1 MKRLLF
7 SVMAAILCA
16 WPTPAQT
23 STSRISGT
31 VLDASGAVVPRA
43 TVILT
48 NDATGVS
55 ERQQTTEAGLYSFPS
70 VPVGT
75 YTLRVEAPGFRTA
88 VRPSVVLQV
97 NTPLTVDVTLEVGA
111 PTESVVVSA
120 SAEMLQTSSATLGN
134 VIEQR
139 AIVNLPLNGRN
150 PLTLLM
156 YERGVTQRAGNTVT
170 VNGARPTANNVT
182 IDGIEANESSYS
194 NPTNNIFRLN
204 PDNVQEFKVTT
215 LNPTAEE
222 GRNSGANI
230 SIATRSGTNEFH
242 GTLFHYFRNTALNAH
257 EFFAKAQGQAKPVIQ
272 LNQYG
277 FEVGGPVKKNRTF
290 FFASWQGQKVNF
302 ADPIDKAFGE
312 SVDLY
317 TPAALNGVFRY
328 WVADPA
334 NPLVINGQRI
344 TQNTP
349 LLVDPATGRYR
360 EGVRECQGAGETN
373 CIASFNIFAA
383 DPLGRGMDALV
394 KSVLGRYP
402 APNSYTAGDGLNTGI
417 YVWNSPFRIRG
428 PHYMVRIDHQL
439 SSKHSLFARYLGAN
453 QQTLGGDPLNGRPTV
468 LPGFPPRGE
477 VFRPAKNAAIGLRS
491 VLSPRVVN
499 ELTLGLARFEFLFTQ
514 GEANR
519 NFPNQPRFT
528 FNNSDVDYTS
538 NPRTFRAVTTPQ
550 IVENLSFITGR
561 HIYRFGA
568 NIRLYRHND
577 QRGDVGGTSL
587 VPAISLSRTT
597 RPPAGF
603 TLPAVAS
610 STRPG
615 IAAADLNRLQG
626 MINDLLGIPAG
637 LTQVFLGDL
646 KSDVFLPFQTGDK
659 SVTLWAQGQR
669 LKQYN
674 FYAQDEWKLRPNL
687 TMNYG
692 VRWEVNLP
700 PTEAGGRVYVPDRMI
715 DGRDGPV
722 TFVPA
727 KRWYQN
733 KNLGAVAP
741 RLSFAWAPSKLR
753 GTVFRTGYSM
763 AFDPIGSFVVTS
775 VATSVP
781 GQTFRCSS
789 QFSGSGGAL
798 VTTPG
803 CTPVPNVRLADGFP
817 RELPPPTVK
826 PSSFL
831 SPPAQVSSN
840 APPVRVFDQNL
851 QMPTVHMWNFDI
863 QRELPGGIVVS
874 GAYVGR
880 RGTRL
885 YRAWDANQI
894 NIAPILP
901 SFLAMRHN
909 LRLGGGCRPDGT
921 LASGAPCPG
930 AQEVPIIRQGLITS
944 TFANSSQT
952 QSELAQNAAGSF
964 GNRIE
969 QSTLNA
975 RLRMNQ
981 QFAQIMYIDNGGDSI
996 YHAAQFAARRRFDRA
1011 GLLLNA
1017 AYTLGKSIDNLSLD
1031 PVHASVGGGLTTT
1044 ASRTPA
1050 DARNYRNER
1059 ARSDYDQRH
1068 VLNIAGVYELP
1079 FGRGK
1084 TWLGNAGGLLN
1095 GLVGGWSISGLYTY
1109 QSGEPFTVRSGALT
1123 HNASAQSRA
1132 ALKEGVALP
1141 KAKLQEKPGVI
1152 GPVLF
1157 PDASAF
1163 TFPEPGELGL
1173 GRNIFQGPSFHNL
1186 DASIAKTVAATE
1198 RIRVTLRGEFFNAL
1212 NHPNFMNPRDASVG
1226 SPAITSTVF
1235 GQTCCVT
1242 MSTASSAT
1250 TNQNGESWR
1259 VIQLALRISF

>member
-1 MKRLLF
+1 MKRYVQFLWTAWAC
-7 SVMAAILCA
+7 AAA
-16 WPTPAQT
+16 VWAQT

-43 TVILT
+43 AITLT

-55 ERQQTTEAGLYSFPS
+55 ERQETTDAGLYSFPS
-70 VPVGT
+70 VPVGV
-75 YTLRVEAPGFRTA
+75 YTLKVEAPGFRTA
-88 VRPSVVLQV
+88 VRGGVVLQV
-97 NTPLTVDVTLEVGA
+97 NTPLTLDVTLEVGA

-134 VIEQR
+134 VVEQR

-156 YERGVTQRAGNTVT
+156 YERGVTQRSGNTVT

-194 NPTNNIFRLN
+194 NPTNNVFRLN

-215 LNPTAEE
+215 LNPTPEE
-222 GRNSGANI
+222 GRNSGANV

-242 GTLFHYFRNTALNAH
+242 GTLFEYFRNTALNAH
-257 EFFAKAQGQAKPVIQ
+257 EFFAKAQGTAKPVIQ

-277 FEVGGPVKKNRTF
+277 FEVGGPIRKNRTF
-290 FFASWQGQKVNF
+290 FFANWQGQKVNF
-302 ADPIDKAFGE
+302 ADPIDKTFGTV
-312 SVDLY
+312 SLY
-317 TPAALNGVFRY
+317 APTALNGVFKY

-334 NPLVINGQRI
+334 NPLVINGQQIR
-344 TQNTP
+344 QNTP
-349 LLVDPATGRYR
+349 LLVDLATGKYAQ
-360 EGVRECQGAGETN
+360 GVRDCQGAGDTN
-373 CIASFNIFAA
+373 CVASFNVFAA
-383 DPLGRGMDALV
+383 DPLGRGADALV

-402 APNSYTAGDGLNTGI
+402 APNAYSAGDGLNVGS

-428 PHYMVRIDHQL
+428 PHYMIRVDHQL
-439 SSKHSLFARYLGAN
+439 SSQHSLFVRYLGAR
-453 QQTLGGDPLNGRPTV
+453 QETLGGDPLNSRPVV

-477 VFRPAKNAAIGLRS
+477 VFRPAKNVAIGLRS

-514 GEANR
+514 GEANPD
-519 NFPNQPRFT
+519 FPNQPRFT
-528 FNNSDVDYTS
+528 FNNSTVDYTA
-538 NPRTFRAVTTPQ
+538 NPRTYRAVTTPQ

-561 HIYRFGA
+561 HVYRFGA
-568 NIRLYRHND
+568 NLRFYRHND

-597 RPPAGF
+597 RPPTGF
-603 TLPAVAS
+603 SLPAVAT

-646 KSDVFLPFQTGDK
+646 KSDAFLPFQTGEK

-687 TMNYG
+687 TVNYG
-692 VRWEVNLP
+692 ARWEINLP

-741 RLSFAWAPSKLR
+741 RFSLAWSPDRLR

-763 AFDPIGSFVVTS
+763 AFDPIGSFIVTS

-803 CTPVPNVRLADGFP
+803 CTPVPNVRLGGGFP
-817 RELPPPTVK
+817 RELPLPGVK

-840 APPVRVFDQNL
+840 APPVRVFDQGMQL
-851 QMPTVHMWNFDI
+851 PTVHMWNFDI
-863 QRELPGGIVVS
+863 QRELPGGFVVS
-874 GAYVGR
+874 AAYVGR

-894 NIAPILP
+894 DITPILP

-921 LASGAPCPG
+921 LSSGAPCAG
-930 AQEVPIIRQGLITS
+930 AQEVPIVKQGLVTS
-944 TFANSSQT
+944 AFVNSSAT

-969 QSTLNA
+969 RSALNA

-981 QFAQIMYIDNGGDSI
+981 QFAQIMYVDNGGDSN
-996 YHAAQFAARRRFDRA
+996 YHAGQFAARRRFDRA

-1017 AYTLGKSIDNLSLD
+1017 AYTVGKSIDNLSLD
-1031 PVHASVGGGLTTT
+1031 PVAASVGGGLTTT

-1084 TWLGNAGGLLN
+1084 TWLGNAGRALDLL
-1095 GLVGGWSISGLYTY
+1095 LGGWSISGLYTY

-1132 ALKEGVALP
+1132 ALAPGASLP
-1141 KAKLQEKPGVI
+1141 KAQLQSKPGVI

-1157 PDASAF
+1157 PDASSF

-1186 DASIAKTVAATE
+1186 DASVSKLFLATE
-1198 RIRVTLRGEFFNAL
+1198 RIKVSFRGEFFNAL
-1212 NHPNFMNPRDASVG
+1212 NHPNFRNPRDASVG

-1235 GQTCCVT
+1235 GQTCCIT
-1242 MSTASSAT
+1242 LSTASSAT

-1259 VIQLALRISF
+1259 VIQLALRVTF

>member
-1 MKRLLF
+1 MLF
-7 SVMAAILCA
+7 VCA
-16 WPTPAQT
+16 GAFAQT
-23 STSRISGT
+23 STTRISGT

-43 TVILT
+43 TVTLT
-48 NDATGVS
+48 NDATGVA
-55 ERQQTTEAGLYSFPS
+55 ERQETTDAGLYSFPS
-70 VPVGT
+70 VPAGT
-75 YTLRVEAPGFRTA
+75 YTLKVEAAGFRTA
-88 VRPSVVLQV
+88 VRGGVVLQV
-97 NTPLTVDVTLEVGA
+97 NTPVNLDVTLEVGA

-120 SAEMLQTSSATLGN
+120 SAEILQTASATLGN
-134 VIEQR
+134 VVEQR

-156 YERGVTQRAGNTVT
+156 YERGVTQRSGNTVT

-194 NPTNNIFRLN
+194 NPTNNVFRLN

-215 LNPTAEE
+215 LNPTPEE

-257 EFFAKAQGQAKPVIQ
+257 EFFAKAQGTAKPVIQ

-277 FEVGGPVKKNRTF
+277 FEVGGPVVKNRTF
-290 FFASWQGQKVNF
+290 FFANWQGQKVNF
-302 ADPIDKAFGE
+302 ADPIDKTFGT
-312 SVDLY
+312 VTLY
-317 TPAALNGVFRY
+317 SPSALNGVFRY
-328 WVADPA
+328 WVADPS
-334 NPLVINGQRI
+334 NPLTINGQQIR
-344 TQNTP
+344 QNSP
-349 LLVDPATGRYR
+349 LLVDPATGMYAP
-360 EGVRECQGAGETN
+360 GVRDCQSAGDTN
-373 CIASFNIFAA
+373 CIASFNLFAA

-402 APNSYTAGDGLNTGI
+402 APNAYSAGDGLNTGA
-417 YVWNSPFRIRG
+417 YVWNTPFRIRG
-428 PHYMVRIDHQL
+428 PHYMIRVDHQL
-439 SSKHSLFARYLGAN
+439 SSKHSLFARYLGAR
-453 QQTLGGDPLNGRPTV
+453 QETLGGDPLNSRPVV

-477 VFRPAKNAAIGLRS
+477 VFRPAKNVAIGLRS
-491 VLSPRVVN
+491 VLSPRLVN

-514 GEANR
+514 GEANPD
-519 NFPNQPRFT
+519 FPNQPRFT
-528 FNNSDVDYTS
+528 FNNSTVDYTA
-538 NPRTFRAVTTPQ
+538 NPRTYRAVTTPQ
-550 IVENLSFITGR
+550 IVENLSWISGR

-568 NIRLYRHND
+568 NMRFYRHND

-597 RPPAGF
+597 RPPTGF
-603 TLPAVAS
+603 SLPAVAT
-610 STRPG
+610 STKPG
-615 IAAADLNRLQG
+615 IAAVDLNRLQG

-646 KSDVFLPFQTGDK
+646 NSDAFLPFQTDPK
-659 SVTLWAQGQR
+659 RVTLWAQGQR

-674 FYAQDEWKLRPNL
+674 FYAQDEWKVRPDL
-687 TMNYG
+687 TLNYG
-692 VRWEVNLP
+692 VRWEINLP

-722 TFVPA
+722 TFVRA

-733 KNLGAVAP
+733 KNLGAFAP
-741 RLSFAWAPSKLR
+741 RVSLAWAPGALR

-789 QFSGSGGAL
+789 QFSGSGGSL

-803 CTPVPNVRLADGFP
+803 CAPVPDVRLADGFP
-817 RELPPPTVK
+817 RELPPPSVK

-831 SPPAQVSSN
+831 SPPAQVAAN
-840 APPVRVFDQNL
+840 APPVRVFDQNMQL
-851 QMPTVHMWNFDI
+851 PTVHMWNFDI
-863 QRELPGGIVVS
+863 QRELPGGFVVS
-874 GAYVGR
+874 AAYVGR

-894 NIAPILP
+894 DITPILP
-901 SFLAMRHN
+901 SFLAMRDN

-930 AQEVPIIRQGLITS
+930 AKPVPIISQKLITS
-944 TFANSSQT
+944 SFANSSQT
-952 QSELAQNAAGSF
+952 QTELAQNAAGSF
-964 GNRIE
+964 ASRIDR
-969 QSTLNA
+969 STLNV
-975 RLRMNQ
+975 RLRMNP
-981 QFAQIMYIDNGGDSI
+981 QFGQIMYVDNGGDSI

-1011 GLLLNA
+1011 GLLLNM

-1044 ASRTPA
+1044 SSRTPA

-1079 FGRGK
+1079 FGRGR
-1084 TWLGNAGGLLN
+1084 TWLGNAGRALDL
-1095 GLVGGWSISGLYTY
+1095 LVGGWSISGLYTY

-1123 HNASAQSRA
+1123 RNASAQSRA
-1132 ALKEGVALP
+1132 ALAPGASLP
-1141 KAKLQEKPGVI
+1141 KAKLQEKAGVI

-1157 PDASAF
+1157 ADASAF

-1186 DASIAKTVAATE
+1186 DASVVKTFAATE
-1198 RIRVTLRGEFFNAL
+1198 RIRISLRGEFFNAL
-1212 NHPNFMNPRDASVG
+1212 NHPNFRNPRDASVG
-1226 SPAITSTVF
+1226 SPTITSTVF

-1242 MSTASSAT
+1242 LSTASSAT

-1259 VIQLALRISF
+1259 VVQLALRVTF

>member
-1 MKRLLF
+1 MKRYVQILL
-7 SVMAAILCA
+7 MACVCA
-16 WPTPAQT
+16 AAWAQT

-55 ERQQTTEAGLYSFPS
+55 ERQETTDAGLYSFPS
-70 VPVGT
+70 VPVGV

-88 VRPSVVLQV
+88 VRGGVVLQV
-97 NTPLTVDVTLEVGA
+97 NTPLTLDVTLEVGA

-120 SAEMLQTSSATLGN
+120 SAEMLQTTSATLGN
-134 VIEQR
+134 VVEQR

-156 YERGVTQRAGNTVT
+156 YERGVTQRSGNTVT

-222 GRNSGANI
+222 GRNSGANV

-242 GTLFHYFRNTALNAH
+242 GTLFEYFRNTALNAH
-257 EFFAKAQGQAKPVIQ
+257 EFFAKAQGTAKPVIQ

-277 FEVGGPVKKNRTF
+277 FELGGPVRRNRTF
-290 FFASWQGQKVNF
+290 FFGSWQGQKVNF
-302 ADPIDKAFGE
+302 ADPIDKTFGTV
-312 SVDLY
+312 SLY
-317 TPAALNGVFRY
+317 SPTALNGVFKY
-328 WVADPA
+328 WVADPV
-334 NPLVINGQRI
+334 NPLVINGQRV
-344 TQNTP
+344 TQNSP
-349 LLVDPATGRYR
+349 VLVDPATGRYAP
-360 EGVRECQGAGETN
+360 GVRDCQSPGETN
-373 CIASFNIFAA
+373 CVASFNIFAA

-402 APNSYTAGDGLNTGI
+402 APNSYAAGDGLNVGS

-428 PHYMVRIDHQL
+428 PHYMIRVDHQI
-439 SSKHSLFARYLGAN
+439 SSRHSLFGRYLGAR
-453 QQTLGGDPLNGRPTV
+453 QETLGGDPLNSRPVV

-477 VFRPAKNAAIGLRS
+477 VFRPAKNVAIGLRS

-499 ELTLGLARFEFLFTQ
+499 ELTVGLARFEFMFTQ
-514 GEANR
+514 GEAHPD
-519 NFPNQPRFT
+519 FPNQPRFT
-528 FNNSDVDYTS
+528 FNNSTVDYTS
-538 NPRTFRAVTTPQ
+538 NPRTYRAVTTPQ
-550 IVENLSFITGR
+550 LVENLSVISGR
-561 HIYRFGA
+561 HVYRFGA
-568 NIRLYRHND
+568 NLRFYQHND

-603 TLPAVAS
+603 NLPAVAT

-646 KSDVFLPFQTGDK
+646 KSDAFLPFQTGPK

-687 TMNYG
+687 TLNYG
-692 VRWEVNLP
+692 VRWEINMA

-733 KNLGAVAP
+733 NNPGAVAP
-741 RLSFAWAPSKLR
+741 RVSLAWAPDRLR

-763 AFDPIGSFVVTS
+763 AFDPLGSFIVTS
-775 VATSVP
+775 VATAVP

-817 RELPPPTVK
+817 NELPPPNVK

-831 SPPAQVSSN
+831 SPPAQVITN
-840 APPVRVFDQNL
+840 APPARVFDQGL
-851 QMPTVHMWNFDI
+851 RMPTVHMWNFDI
-863 QRELPGGIVVS
+863 QRELPGGFVVS
-874 GAYVGR
+874 AAYVGR

-894 NIAPILP
+894 DITPILP

-930 AQEVPIIRQGLITS
+930 AQEVPIVKQGLVTAA
-944 TFANSSQT
+944 FVNSSQT

-969 QSTLNA
+969 QSTVNA
-975 RLRMNQ
+975 RLRPNP
-981 QFAQIMYIDNGGDSI
+981 QFAQIMYVDNGGDSI
-996 YHAAQFAARRRFDRA
+996 YQAAQFAARRRFDRA

-1031 PVHASVGGGLTTT
+1031 PVAATVGGGLTTT
-1044 ASRTPA
+1044 AARTPA

-1084 TWLGNAGGLLN
+1084 TWLGNAGRALDL
-1095 GLVGGWSISGLYTY
+1095 LVGGWSISGLYTY

-1132 ALKEGVALP
+1132 ALAPGATLP
-1141 KAKLQEKPGVI
+1141 KAKLQSKAGVI

-1186 DASIAKTVAATE
+1186 DASVSKLFLATE
-1198 RIRVTLRGEFFNAL
+1198 RIKVTFRGEFFNAL
-1212 NHPNFMNPRDASVG
+1212 NHPNFRNPRDASVG

-1235 GQTCCVT
+1235 GQTCCIT
-1242 MSTASSAT
+1242 LSTASSAT

>member
-1 MKRLLF
+1 MKRYVQILL
-7 SVMAAILCA
+7 MACVCA
-16 WPTPAQT
+16 AAWAQT

-55 ERQQTTEAGLYSFPS
+55 ERQETTDAGLYSFPS
-70 VPVGT
+70 VPVGV

-88 VRPSVVLQV
+88 VRGGVVLQV
-97 NTPLTVDVTLEVGA
+97 NTPLTLDVTLEVGA

-120 SAEMLQTSSATLGN
+120 SAEMLQTTSATLGN
-134 VIEQR
+134 VVEQR

-156 YERGVTQRAGNTVT
+156 YERGVTQRSGNTVT

-222 GRNSGANI
+222 GRNSGANV

-242 GTLFHYFRNTALNAH
+242 GTLFEYFRNTALNAH
-257 EFFAKAQGQAKPVIQ
+257 EFFAKAQGTAKPVIQ

-277 FEVGGPVKKNRTF
+277 FELGGPVRRNRTF
-290 FFASWQGQKVNF
+290 FFGSWQGQKVNF
-302 ADPIDKAFGE
+302 ADPIDKTFGTV
-312 SVDLY
+312 SLY
-317 TPAALNGVFRY
+317 SPTALNGVFKY
-328 WVADPA
+328 WVADPV
-334 NPLVINGQRI
+334 NPLVINGQRV
-344 TQNTP
+344 TQNSP
-349 LLVDPATGRYR
+349 VLVDPATGRYAP
-360 EGVRECQGAGETN
+360 GVRDCQSPGETN
-373 CIASFNIFAA
+373 CVASFNIFAA

-402 APNSYTAGDGLNTGI
+402 APNSYAAGDGLNVGS

-428 PHYMVRIDHQL
+428 PHYMIRVDHQI
-439 SSKHSLFARYLGAN
+439 SSRHSLFGRYLGAR
-453 QQTLGGDPLNGRPTV
+453 QETLGGDPLNSRPVV

-477 VFRPAKNAAIGLRS
+477 VFRPAKNVAIGLRS

-499 ELTLGLARFEFLFTQ
+499 ELTVGLARFEFMFTQ
-514 GEANR
+514 GEAHPD
-519 NFPNQPRFT
+519 FPNQPRFT
-528 FNNSDVDYTS
+528 FNNSTVDYTS
-538 NPRTFRAVTTPQ
+538 NPRTYRAVTTPQ
-550 IVENLSFITGR
+550 LVENLSVISGR
-561 HIYRFGA
+561 HVYRFGA
-568 NIRLYRHND
+568 NLRFYQHND

-603 TLPAVAS
+603 NLPAVAT

-646 KSDVFLPFQTGDK
+646 KSDAFLPFQTGPK

-687 TMNYG
+687 TLNYG
-692 VRWEVNLP
+692 VRWEINMA

-733 KNLGAVAP
+733 NNPGAVAP
-741 RLSFAWAPSKLR
+741 RVSLAWAPDRLR

-763 AFDPIGSFVVTS
+763 AFDPLGSFIVTS
-775 VATSVP
+775 VATAVP

-817 RELPPPTVK
+817 NELPPPNVK

-831 SPPAQVSSN
+831 SPPAQVITN
-840 APPVRVFDQNL
+840 APPARVFDQGL
-851 QMPTVHMWNFDI
+851 RMPTVHMWNFDI
-863 QRELPGGIVVS
+863 QRELPGGFVVS
-874 GAYVGR
+874 AAYVGR

-894 NIAPILP
+894 DITPILP

-930 AQEVPIIRQGLITS
+930 AQEVPIVKQGLVTAA
-944 TFANSSQT
+944 FVNSSQT

-969 QSTLNA
+969 QSTVNA
-975 RLRMNQ
+975 RLRPNP
-981 QFAQIMYIDNGGDSI
+981 QFAQIMYVDNGGDSI

-1031 PVHASVGGGLTTT
+1031 PVAATVGGGLTTT
-1044 ASRTPA
+1044 AARTPA

-1084 TWLGNAGGLLN
+1084 TWLGNAGRALDL
-1095 GLVGGWSISGLYTY
+1095 LVGGWSISGLYTY

-1132 ALKEGVALP
+1132 ALAPGATLP
-1141 KAKLQEKPGVI
+1141 KAKLQSKAGVI

-1186 DASIAKTVAATE
+1186 DASVSKLFLATE
-1198 RIRVTLRGEFFNAL
+1198 RIKVTFRGEFFNAL
-1212 NHPNFMNPRDASVG
+1212 NHPNFRNPRDASVG

-1235 GQTCCVT
+1235 GQTCCIT
-1242 MSTASSAT
+1242 LSTASSAT

>member
-1 MKRLLF
+1 MKRLICF
-7 SVMAAILCA
+7 SLMGFVCAAA
-16 WPTPAQT
+16 WGQT

-43 TVILT
+43 AVTLT

-55 ERQQTTEAGLYSFPS
+55 ERQETTDAGLYSFPS
-70 VPVGT
+70 VPVGV
-75 YTLRVEAPGFRTA
+75 YTLKVEAPGFRTA
-88 VRPSVVLQV
+88 VRGGIVLQV
-97 NTPLTVDVTLEVGA
+97 NTPLTLDVTLEVGA

-120 SAEMLQTSSATLGN
+120 SAEVLQTSSATLGN
-134 VIEQR
+134 VVEQR

-156 YERGVTQRAGNTVT
+156 YERGVTQRSGNTVT

-194 NPTNNIFRLN
+194 NPTNNVFRLN

-215 LNPTAEE
+215 LNPTPEE

-230 SIATRSGTNEFH
+230 SIATRSGTNEYH
-242 GTLFHYFRNTALNAH
+242 GTLFEYFRNTALNAH
-257 EFFAKAQGQAKPVIQ
+257 EFFAKAQGTAKPVIQ

-277 FEVGGPVKKNRTF
+277 FELGGPIRRNRTF
-290 FFASWQGQKVNF
+290 FFANWQGQKVNF
-302 ADPIDKAFGE
+302 ADPIDKTFGT
-312 SVDLY
+312 VNLY
-317 TPAALNGVFRY
+317 SPSALNGVFKY
-328 WVADPA
+328 WVANPA
-334 NPLVINGQRI
+334 NPLVINGQKI

-349 LLVDPATGRYR
+349 LLVDPATGKYAA
-360 EGVRECQGAGETN
+360 GVRDCQGSGDTN
-373 CIASFNIFAA
+373 CVASFNIFAA
-383 DPLGRGMDALV
+383 DPLGRGMDAAV

-402 APNSYTAGDGLNTGI
+402 APNAYSAGDGLNTGT

-428 PHYMVRIDHQL
+428 PHYMIRLDHQL
-439 SSKHSLFARYLGAN
+439 SSKHSVFARYLGAR
-453 QQTLGGDPLNGRPTV
+453 QETLGGDPLNSRPVV

-477 VFRPAKNAAIGLRS
+477 VFRPAKNLAIGFRS

-514 GEANR
+514 GEANPA
-519 NFPNQPRFT
+519 FPNQPRFT
-528 FNNSDVDYTS
+528 FNNSTVDYTA
-538 NPRTFRAVTTPQ
+538 NPRTYRAVTTPQ
-550 IVENLSFITGR
+550 IVENLSFISGR
-561 HIYRFGA
+561 HVYRFGA
-568 NIRLYRHND
+568 NMRFYQHND

-587 VPAISLSRTT
+587 VPAISLSRST
-597 RPPAGF
+597 RPPVGF
-603 TLPAVAS
+603 SLPAVAS

-615 IAAADLNRLQG
+615 IAAVDLNRLQG
-626 MINDLLGIPAG
+626 TINDLLGIPAG

-646 KSDVFLPFQTGDK
+646 KSDTFLPFQASEK

-687 TMNYG
+687 TVNYG
-692 VRWEVNLP
+692 ARWEINLP
-700 PTEAGGRVYVPDRMI
+700 PSEAGGRVYVPDRMI

-741 RLSFAWAPSKLR
+741 RVSLAWAPQRLR

-763 AFDPIGSFVVTS
+763 AFDPIGSFIVTS

-803 CTPVPNVRLADGFP
+803 CAAVPNVRLADGFP
-817 RELPPPTVK
+817 RELPPPSVK

-831 SPPAQVSSN
+831 SPPAQVSAN

-851 QMPTVHMWNFDI
+851 RMPTVHMWNFDI
-863 QRELPGGIVVS
+863 QRELPGGFVMS
-874 GAYVGR
+874 AAYVGR

-894 NIAPILP
+894 DVTPILP

-921 LASGAPCPG
+921 LTGGAPCPG
-930 AQEVPIIRQGLITS
+930 AQEVPIVRQGLVTS
-944 TFANSSQT
+944 AFVNSSAT

-975 RLRMNQ
+975 RLRMNP
-981 QFAQIMYIDNGGDSI
+981 QFAQTMYVDNGGDSI
-996 YHAAQFAARRRFDRA
+996 YHAAQFALRRRFDRA

-1044 ASRTPA
+1044 SSRTPA

-1079 FGRGK
+1079 FGRGR
-1084 TWLGNAGGLLN
+1084 TWLGNAARPLDL
-1095 GLVGGWSISGLYTY
+1095 LVGGWSISGLYSY

-1132 ALKEGVALP
+1132 ALKEGMALP
-1141 KAKLQEKPGVI
+1141 EAKLQSKAGVI

-1157 PDASAF
+1157 ADASAF
-1163 TFPEPGELGL
+1163 TFPEPGQLGL

-1186 DASIAKTVAATE
+1186 DASVSKLFLATE
-1198 RIRVTLRGEFFNAL
+1198 RIKVSLRGEFFNAL
-1212 NHPNFMNPRDASVG
+1212 NHPNFRNPRDASVG

-1235 GQTCCVT
+1235 GQTCCIT
-1242 MSTASSAT
+1242 LSTASSAT
-1250 TNQNGESWR
+1250 TNQRGESWR
-1259 VIQLALRISF
+1259 VLQLALRLTF

>member
-1 MKRLLF
+1 MKQSLNIVLSF
-7 SVMAAILCA
+7 LLCA
-16 WPTPAQT
+16 SAFAQT
-23 STSRISGT
+23 STTRISGT

-43 TVILT
+43 TVTLT

-55 ERQQTTEAGLYSFPS
+55 ERQQTTDAGLYSFPS
-70 VPVGT
+70 VPVGV
-75 YTLRVEAPGFRTA
+75 YTLKVEAPGFRTA
-88 VRPSVVLQV
+88 VRGGVVLQV
-97 NTPLTVDVTLEVGA
+97 NTPVNLDVSLEVGA
-111 PTESVVVSA
+111 TTESVVVSA

-134 VIEQR
+134 VVEQR

-156 YERGVTQRAGNTVT
+156 YERGVTQRSGNTVT

-215 LNPTAEE
+215 LNPTPEE

-242 GTLFHYFRNTALNAH
+242 GTLFEYFRNTALNAY
-257 EFFAKAQGQAKPVIQ
+257 EFFAKAQGTSKPVIQ

-277 FEVGGPVKKNRTF
+277 FEFGGPVKKNQTF

-302 ADPIDKAFGE
+302 ADPIDKTFG
-312 SVDLY
+312 SVNLY
-317 TPAALNGVFRY
+317 APPALNGVFRY

-334 NPLVINGQRI
+334 NPLVINGQQIR
-344 TQNTP
+344 QNTP
-349 LLVDPATGRYR
+349 LLVDPVTGKYSQ
-360 EGVRECQGAGETN
+360 GVRDCQGAGDTN
-373 CIASFNIFAA
+373 CIASFNVFAA

-402 APNSYTAGDGLNTGI
+402 APNAYSAGDGLNTGA
-417 YVWNSPFRIRG
+417 YVWNTPFRIRG
-428 PHYMVRIDHQL
+428 PHYMFRVDHQL
-439 SSKHSLFARYLGAN
+439 SSKHSLFARYLGAR
-453 QQTLGGDPLNGRPTV
+453 QETLGGDPLNSRPVV

-477 VFRPAKNAAIGLRS
+477 VFRPAKNVAIGLRS

-514 GEANR
+514 GEAHPD
-519 NFPNQPRFT
+519 FPNQPRFT
-528 FNNSDVDYTS
+528 FNNSTVDYTA
-538 NPRTFRAVTTPQ
+538 NPRTYRAVTTPQ
-550 IVENLSFITGR
+550 IVENLSVISGR
-561 HIYRFGA
+561 HVYRFGA
-568 NIRLYRHND
+568 NMRFYRHND

-587 VPAISLSRTT
+587 VPAISLSRVT

-603 TLPAVAS
+603 TFPAVAS
-610 STRPG
+610 ATRPG
-615 IAAADLNRLQG
+615 IAAVDLNRLQG
-626 MINDLLGIPAG
+626 MVNDLLGIPAG

-646 KSDVFLPFQTGDK
+646 KSDAFLPFQTGEK
-659 SVTLWAQGQR
+659 SVTLWVQGQR

-692 VRWEVNLP
+692 VRWEINLP

-733 KNLGAVAP
+733 RNLGAMAP
-741 RLSFAWAPSKLR
+741 RISFAWAPDRLR

-763 AFDPIGSFVVTS
+763 AFDPIGSFIVTS

-803 CTPVPNVRLADGFP
+803 CASVPNVRLADGFP
-817 RELPPPTVK
+817 RELPPPNVK

-851 QMPTVHMWNFDI
+851 QMPTVHMWNLDV
-863 QRELPGGIVVS
+863 QREMPGGIVVS
-874 GAYVGR
+874 AAYVGR

-894 NIAPILP
+894 DVTPILP

-909 LRLGGGCRPDGT
+909 VRLGGGCRPDGT
-921 LASGAPCPG
+921 LTSGAPCPG
-930 AQEVPIIRQGLITS
+930 AQTVAIVQQGLIS
-944 TFANSSQT
+944 AAFANSSQT

-975 RLRMNQ
+975 RLRPNQ
-981 QFAQIMYIDNGGDSI
+981 QFAQIMYVDNGGDSN
-996 YHAAQFAARRRFDRA
+996 YHAGQFAARRRFDRA

-1017 AYTLGKSIDNLSLD
+1017 AYTVGKSIDNLSLD
-1031 PVHASVGGGLTTT
+1031 PVSATVGGGLTTT

-1079 FGRGK
+1079 LGRGK
-1084 TWLGNAGGLLN
+1084 NWLGNAGRAVELLA
-1095 GLVGGWSISGLYTY
+1095 GGWSISGLYTY

-1132 ALKEGVALP
+1132 ALAAGAALP
-1141 KAKLQEKPGVI
+1141 KAQLQEKAGVI

-1157 PDASAF
+1157 ADASAF

-1173 GRNIFQGPSFHNL
+1173 GRNIFQGPSFHNF
-1186 DASIAKTVAATE
+1186 DASVSKLFAATE
-1198 RIRVTLRGEFFNAL
+1198 RIKVTFRAEMFNAL
-1212 NHPNFMNPRDASVG
+1212 NHPNFRNPRDASVG

-1242 MSTASSAT
+1242 LSTASSAT

-1259 VIQLALRISF
+1259 VVQLALRITF

>member
-1 MKRLLF
+1 MKRLIGF
-7 SVMAAILCA
+7 SLIGFVCAAA
-16 WPTPAQT
+16 WGQT

-43 TVILT
+43 AVTLT

-55 ERQQTTEAGLYSFPS
+55 ERQETTDAGLYSFPS
-70 VPVGT
+70 VPVGV
-75 YTLRVEAPGFRTA
+75 YTLKVEAPGFRTA
-88 VRPSVVLQV
+88 VRGGIVLQV
-97 NTPLTVDVTLEVGA
+97 NTPLTLDVTLEVGA

-120 SAEMLQTSSATLGN
+120 SAEVLQTSSATLGN
-134 VIEQR
+134 VVEQR

-156 YERGVTQRAGNTVT
+156 YERGVTQRSGNTVT

-194 NPTNNIFRLN
+194 NPTNNVFRLN

-215 LNPTAEE
+215 LNPTPEE

-230 SIATRSGTNEFH
+230 SIATRSGTNEYH
-242 GTLFHYFRNTALNAH
+242 GTLFEYFRNTALNAH
-257 EFFAKAQGQAKPVIQ
+257 EFFAKAQGKAKPVIQ

-277 FEVGGPVKKNRTF
+277 FELGGPVKRNKTF
-290 FFASWQGQKVNF
+290 FFVNWQGQKVNF
-302 ADPIDKAFGE
+302 ADPIDKAFGT
-312 SVDLY
+312 VNLY
-317 TPAALNGVFRY
+317 SPSALNGIFRY
-328 WVADPA
+328 WIADPA
-334 NPLVINGQRI
+334 NPLVINGQKI

-349 LLVDPATGRYR
+349 LLVDPATGKYAA
-360 EGVRECQGAGETN
+360 GVRDCQGSGDTN
-373 CIASFNIFAA
+373 CVASFNIFAA
-383 DPLGRGMDALV
+383 DPLGRGMDAAV

-402 APNSYTAGDGLNTGI
+402 APNAYSAGDGLNTGV
-417 YVWNSPFRIRG
+417 YVWNTPFRIRG
-428 PHYMVRIDHQL
+428 PHYLIRLDHQL
-439 SSKHSLFARYLGAN
+439 SSKHSVFARYLGAR
-453 QQTLGGDPLNGRPTV
+453 QETLGGDPLNSRPVV

-477 VFRPAKNAAIGLRS
+477 VFRPAKNLAIGFRT

-514 GEANR
+514 GEANPA
-519 NFPNQPRFT
+519 FPNQPRFT
-528 FNNSDVDYTS
+528 FNNSTVDYRA
-538 NPRTFRAVTTPQ
+538 NPRTYRAVTTPQ
-550 IVENLSFITGR
+550 IVENLSFISGR
-561 HIYRFGA
+561 HVYRFGA
-568 NIRLYRHND
+568 NMRFYQHND

-587 VPAISLSRTT
+587 VPAISLSRVT
-597 RPPAGF
+597 RPPLGF
-603 TLPAVAS
+603 SLPAVAS

-615 IAAADLNRLQG
+615 IAAVDLNRLQG

-646 KSDVFLPFQTGDK
+646 KSDVFLPFQTGEK

-687 TMNYG
+687 TVNYG
-692 VRWEVNLP
+692 ARWEINLP

-741 RLSFAWAPSKLR
+741 RVSLAWSPERMR

-789 QFSGSGGAL
+789 QFSRSGGKLA
-798 VTTPG
+798 TTPG
-803 CTPVPNVRLADGFP
+803 CAPVPDIRLGDGFP
-817 RELPPPTVK
+817 RELPPPSVK

-863 QRELPGGIVVS
+863 QHELPGGFLMS
-874 GAYVGR
+874 AAYVGR

-894 NIAPILP
+894 DITPILP

-921 LASGAPCPG
+921 LTGGAPCPG
-930 AQEVPIIRQGLITS
+930 AQEVPIVRQGLVTS
-944 TFANSSQT
+944 AFVNSSAT

-969 QSTLNA
+969 RSTLNA
-975 RLRMNQ
+975 RLRMNP
-981 QFAQIMYIDNGGDSI
+981 QFAQIMYVDNGGDSI
-996 YHAAQFAARRRFDRA
+996 YHAAQFALRRRFDRA

-1044 ASRTPA
+1044 SSRTPA

-1084 TWLGNAGGLLN
+1084 TWLGNAARPLDL
-1095 GLVGGWSISGLYTY
+1095 LVGGWSISGLYSY

-1132 ALKEGVALP
+1132 ALKEGMALP
-1141 KAKLQEKPGVI
+1141 EAKLQSKAGVI

-1157 PDASAF
+1157 ADASAF
-1163 TFPEPGELGL
+1163 TFPEPGQLGL

-1186 DASIAKTVAATE
+1186 DASVSKLFLATE
-1198 RIRVTLRGEFFNAL
+1198 RIKVTLRGEFFNAL
-1212 NHPNFMNPRDASVG
+1212 NHPNFRNPRDASVG

-1235 GQTCCVT
+1235 GQTCCIT
-1242 MSTASSAT
+1242 LSTASSAT
-1250 TNQNGESWR
+1250 TNQRGESWR
-1259 VIQLALRISF
+1259 VIQLALRLTF

>member
-1 MKRLLF
+1 MKRYVRFFLT
-7 SVMAAILCA
+7 VWVCAAA
-16 WPTPAQT
+16 WAQT

-43 TVILT
+43 AVTLT

-55 ERQQTTEAGLYSFPS
+55 ERQETTDAGLYSFPS
-70 VPVGT
+70 VPVGV
-75 YTLRVEAPGFRTA
+75 YTLKVEAPGFRTA
-88 VRPSVVLQV
+88 VRGGVVLQV
-97 NTPLTVDVTLEVGA
+97 NTPLTLDVTLEVGA

-134 VIEQR
+134 VVEQR

-156 YERGVTQRAGNTVT
+156 YERGVTQRSGNTVT

-194 NPTNNIFRLN
+194 NATNNVFRLN

-215 LNPTAEE
+215 LNPTPEE
-222 GRNSGANI
+222 GRNSGANV

-242 GTLFHYFRNTALNAH
+242 GTLFEYFRNTALNAH
-257 EFFAKAQGQAKPVIQ
+257 EFFAKAQGAAKPVIQ

-277 FEVGGPVKKNRTF
+277 LEIGGPIRKNRTF
-290 FFASWQGQKVNF
+290 FFANWQGQKVNF
-302 ADPIDKAFGE
+302 ADPIDKTFGNV
-312 SVDLY
+312 SLY
-317 TPAALNGVFRY
+317 APSALNGVFKY

-334 NPLVINGQRI
+334 NPLVIKGQQIR
-344 TQNTP
+344 QNTP
-349 LLVDPATGRYR
+349 LLVDPATGKYAA
-360 EGVRECQGAGETN
+360 GVRDCQGAGDTN
-373 CIASFNIFAA
+373 CVASFNVFAA
-383 DPLGRGMDALV
+383 DPLGRGMDAMV
-394 KSVLGRYP
+394 NSVLGRYP
-402 APNSYTAGDGLNTGI
+402 APNAYSAGDGLNVGS

-428 PHYMVRIDHQL
+428 PHYMIRVDHQL
-439 SSKHSLFARYLGAN
+439 SSKHSIFGRYLGAR
-453 QQTLGGDPLNGRPTV
+453 QETLGGDPLNSRPVV

-477 VFRPAKNAAIGLRS
+477 VFRPAKNVAIGLRS

-514 GEANR
+514 GEANP

-528 FNNSDVDYTS
+528 FNNSTVDYTA
-538 NPRTFRAVTTPQ
+538 NPRTYRALTTPQ
-550 IVENLSFITGR
+550 LVENLSVISGR
-561 HIYRFGA
+561 HVYRFGA
-568 NIRLYRHND
+568 NLRFYQHND

-603 TLPAVAS
+603 SLPAVGT

-615 IAAADLNRLQG
+615 IAAVDLNRLQG

-646 KSDVFLPFQTGDK
+646 KSDAFLPFQTGEK

-674 FYAQDEWKLRPNL
+674 FYGQDEWKLRPNL
-687 TMNYG
+687 TVNYG
-692 VRWEVNLP
+692 ARWEINLP

-722 TFVPA
+722 KFVPA

-733 KNLGAVAP
+733 RNLGAVAP
-741 RLSFAWAPSKLR
+741 RISLAWSPDRLR
-753 GTVFRTGYSM
+753 GTVIRTGYSM
-763 AFDPIGSFVVTS
+763 AFDPIGSFIVTS

-803 CTPVPNVRLADGFP
+803 CTPVPNVRLGEGFP
-817 RELPPPTVK
+817 RELPPPSVK

-840 APPVRVFDQNL
+840 APPVRVFDQGL
-851 QMPTVHMWNFDI
+851 QMPTVHMWNLDI
-863 QRELPGGIVVS
+863 QRELPGGFVVS
-874 GAYVGR
+874 AAYVGR

-894 NIAPILP
+894 NITPILP

-921 LASGAPCPG
+921 LSSGAPCAG
-930 AQEVPIIRQGLITS
+930 AQDVPIVKQGLVTAA
-944 TFANSSQT
+944 FVNSSATQT
-952 QSELAQNAAGSF
+952 ELAQNAAGSL

-981 QFAQIMYIDNGGDSI
+981 QFGQIMYVDNGGDSI
-996 YHAAQFAARRRFDRA
+996 YHAGQFAARRRFDRA

-1031 PVHASVGGGLTTT
+1031 PVHASVGGGLTTA

-1050 DARNYRNER
+1050 DVRNYRNER

-1084 TWLGNAGGLLN
+1084 TWLGNAGRALDLLF
-1095 GLVGGWSISGLYTY
+1095 GGWSISGLYTY

-1132 ALKEGVALP
+1132 ALREGATLP
-1141 KAKLQEKPGVI
+1141 EAKLQSKPGVV

-1163 TFPEPGELGL
+1163 TFPEPGQLGL

-1186 DASIAKTVAATE
+1186 DASVSKLFLATE
-1198 RIRVTLRGEFFNAL
+1198 RIKVTFRGEFFNAL
-1212 NHPNFMNPRDASVG
+1212 NHPNFRNPRDASVG

-1235 GQTCCVT
+1235 GQTCCIT
-1242 MSTASSAT
+1242 LSTASSAT

-1259 VIQLALRISF
+1259 VIQLALRVTF